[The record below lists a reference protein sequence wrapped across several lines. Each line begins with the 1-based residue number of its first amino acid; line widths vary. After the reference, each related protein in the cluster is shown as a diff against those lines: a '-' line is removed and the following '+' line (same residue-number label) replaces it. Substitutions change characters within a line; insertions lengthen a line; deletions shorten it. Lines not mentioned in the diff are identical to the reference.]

1 MFGCIRRLGCLLVL
15 ALLAGGAYYW
25 WMVHVNTSSAPVAV
39 ASGVWR
45 PVTAADGARGG
56 QAVDS
61 LRMARG
67 KVFANLT
74 PSEAVAYLVQ
84 ASAKQLPANAT
95 DVAAMV
101 SGDQLHLRAVVS
113 LRDLGGAQILGPLAS
128 MMGSRDT
135 VQLAGTVDLLRPGM
149 AQFHLTQV
157 QVQSLRVPKQM
168 IPKLVGQLRR
178 QSPDGIAPDA
188 LALPLPPY
196 IGDVRIANGRVTL
209 YKNVQ

>member
-1 MFGCIRRLGCLLVL
+1 MFGCIRKLGCLIIL

-25 WMVHVNTSSAPVAV
+25 WMVRVNTSAPVAV
-39 ASGVWR
+39 TSGIWR
-45 PVTAADGARGG
+45 PVTASDGARGA

-61 LRMARG
+61 LKMSRG

-84 ASAKQLPANAT
+84 ESAKQLPPNAT
-95 DVAAMV
+95 GVAAMI

-113 LRDLGGAQILGPLAS
+113 LSDLGGAQILGPLAA
-128 MMGSRDT
+128 MMGARDT

-149 AQFHLTQV
+149 AQFHLTQI
-157 QVQSLRVPKQM
+157 QVQSLRAPKQM

-178 QSPDGIAPDA
+178 QSPEGIAPDA
-188 LALPLPPY
+188 LPLPLPPY
-196 IGDVRIANGRVTL
+196 IGDVRIANGKVTL